1 MRQLGFRDRLGGLRV
16 KRLHWPTRALSIG
29 AISVMIPF
37 VAGCGGPATSGPA
50 TTATVTAEPTATSV
64 PTSTPKTS
72 SAVSQSSQAPV
83 AAKADKGK
91 AAWLE
96 HVRNRAV
103 SGTVQGQTDDELVAS
118 AKKMCDQM
126 QGGELFEEVAYN
138 LVATSLPKTYQT
150 DIQLIFGTGTVHFC
164 PEFLIDSG
172 TGEAATLKRL
182 REVAP
187 SIAHNADS
195 VILDQARTACLSVS
209 RVPSAAATVAE
220 ARRAWGHDQGYK
232 FIYISVLNYCSGS
245 INNVIANK

>member
-1 MRQLGFRDRLGGLRV
+1 M

-37 VAGCGGPATSGPA
+37 MAGCGGTATSGPA

-64 PTSTPKTS
+64 PTSTPKTT

-83 AAKADKGK
+83 AAKADTGK

-126 QGGELFEEVAYN
+126 RGGELFEEVAYN
-138 LVATSLPKTYQT
+138 LVATGLPKPYQT
-150 DIQLIFGTGTVHFC
+150 DIQLIFGTGTVQFC

-172 TGEAATLKRL
+172 TGDAATLKRL

-195 VILDQARTACLSVS
+195 AILDQARTACPSVS
-209 RVPSAAATVAE
+209 EGPAGAAATVAE

-245 INNVIANK
+245 IDNVIANK

>member
-1 MRQLGFRDRLGGLRV
+1 M
-16 KRLHWPTRALSIG
+16 
-29 AISVMIPF
+29 MPF
-37 VAGCGGPATSGPA
+37 VAGCGGAATSGQP
-50 TTATVTAEPTATSV
+50 TTATVTAESTATSV
-64 PTSTPKTS
+64 PTSPPKTT
-72 SAVSQSSQAPV
+72 SAVSPSSQAPV
-83 AAKADKGK
+83 AVKADTGK

-103 SGTVQGQTDDELVAS
+103 SGTVQSQTDDEVVAS

-126 QGGELFEEVAYN
+126 RGGELFEEVAYN
-138 LVATSLPKTYQT
+138 LVATGLPKAYQT
-150 DIQLIFGTGTVHFC
+150 DIQLIFGTGTVQFC

-172 TGEAATLKRL
+172 TGDAATLKRL

-195 VILDQARTACLSVS
+195 AILGQARTACPSVS
-209 RVPSAAATVAE
+209 EGPAGAASTVAE

>member
-1 MRQLGFRDRLGGLRV
+1 M

-29 AISVMIPF
+29 AISVMMPF
-37 VAGCGGPATSGPA
+37 MAGCGGTATSGPA
-50 TTATVTAEPTATSV
+50 TTVTVTAEPTATSV
-64 PTSTPKTS
+64 PISTPTTT

-83 AAKADKGK
+83 AAKADNGK
-91 AAWLE
+91 TAWLE

-103 SGTVQGQTDDELVAS
+103 SGTVQGQTDDEIVAS

-126 QGGELFEEVAYN
+126 RGGELFEEVAYN
-138 LVATSLPKTYQT
+138 LVATGLPKPYQT
-150 DIQLIFGTGTVHFC
+150 DIQLIFGTGTVQFC
-164 PEFLIDSG
+164 PEFLIESG
-172 TGEAATLKRL
+172 TGDASTLKRL

-195 VILDQARTACLSVS
+195 AILDQARTACPSVS
-209 RVPSAAATVAE
+209 EGPAGAAATVAE
-220 ARRAWGHDQGYK
+220 ARRAWGHDRGYK

>member
-1 MRQLGFRDRLGGLRV
+1 M
-16 KRLHWPTRALSIG
+16 KRLLWPTRALSIG
-29 AISVMIPF
+29 AISVLIPF
-37 VAGCGGPATSGPA
+37 MAGCSGTVASGPA
-50 TTATVTAEPTATSV
+50 TVAATAESTTTPTTTPTTSRAAS
-64 PTSTPKTS
+64 P
-72 SAVSQSSQAPV
+72 SSQAPV
-83 AAKADKGK
+83 ASKADTRN

-103 SGTVQGQTDDELVAS
+103 SGTVQGQTDEEIVAS

-126 QGGELFEEVAYN
+126 RGGELFEEVAYN
-138 LVATSLPKTYQT
+138 LVVTGLPKPYQT
-150 DIQLIFGTGTVHFC
+150 DMQLIFGTGTVQFC

-172 TGEAATLKRL
+172 SGDDAAALKRL

-195 VILDQARTACLSVS
+195 AILDQARTACPSVS
-209 RVPSAAATVAE
+209 EGPAGAAATVAE

-232 FIYISVLNYCSGS
+232 FIYISVLNFCSGS

>member
-1 MRQLGFRDRLGGLRV
+1 M
-16 KRLHWPTRALSIG
+16 KRLHWPRRALSIG
-29 AISVMIPF
+29 AISVMMSF
-37 VAGCGGPATSGPA
+37 MAGCGGPATSAPA
-50 TTATVTAEPTATSV
+50 TTVSVTAEQTATPV
-64 PTSTPKTS
+64 PTSTPKTTG
-72 SAVSQSSQAPV
+72 AVSQSSQAPV
-83 AAKADKGK
+83 AAKADTGK
-91 AAWLE
+91 VAWLK
-96 HVRNRAV
+96 HVRSRAV

-138 LVATSLPKTYQT
+138 LVATGLPKPYQT

-195 VILDQARTACLSVS
+195 VILDQARTACPPVS
-209 RVPSAAATVAE
+209 HGPGAAATVAE

-232 FIYISVLNYCSGS
+232 FIYISVLNFCSGS